1 MKKLIL
7 LLSIIALFC
16 QSTFAQTGGLNFQG
30 IARNAS
36 GAVLANQKVNLK
48 FSILKTTET
57 GDVEYTETKETTTN
71 AQGIFAVVVG
81 EVNASSFAAI
91 DWKQAPKFLKVE
103 MDPAGGT
110 SFVSMG
116 TTRLQNVPFAYYANG
131 VNANNIDGSIS
142 VAKGGTGAADAAAAR
157 TNLGLGNA
165 DNTSDAAKPIS
176 AATKVALDLKANAA
190 DLAAFRAIT
199 VDTTMLATKA
209 ALLASN
215 YAPINSPS
223 FTGTV
228 MGISK
233 NMVGLGSVDNTTDAA
248 KPISTLTQTA
258 LDLKAPLASP
268 TFTGTVSGITKAM
281 VGLGLVD
288 NTTDAAKPI
297 SAATQ
302 TALDLKASTSDLNNA
317 LTLKA
322 NVTALNLKAPIAS
335 PTFTGNVEAAGYKI
349 ANGTATQ
356 YLMADGTVSS
366 GGGSI
371 IPNLANSV
379 TGTLPVA
386 NGGTGL
392 TSVGTSGQVL
402 STTGSGTL
410 TWTTPS
416 SSQWITASNN
426 IYYNAGR
433 VGIGT
438 STPSYITDIVG
449 TGGPRLR
456 VYSQDNLYAG
466 ILTQNSTG
474 QFFAGIQAVGESGN
488 GTTSGYHIYDNTR
501 GARRMVI
508 DYNGNM
514 GIGESN
520 PSEKLV
526 VSGNIKS
533 SGTVIAGAVTYPNTH
548 GTSGQVLSTIGS
560 GTLTWTTPASGTAV
574 TVGTISSTST
584 TNGAS
589 ITAGVLNLAPAN
601 ATNGGVVTTGTQTF
615 AGAKTFNSDI
625 IVNGLTIGLGAGQTN
640 NQNITIGSN
649 ALANNTGGQILLA
662 LGNSA
667 LQNNTTADY
676 NIGIGAAA
684 VSANSTGMNN
694 VGLGVASL
702 ASNNGSNNTAI
713 GRSTLLLA
721 SAIDDATSL
730 GYKAGYNNNGS
741 FNTFL
746 GSNTDQITSNSSVTN
761 ATAIGYNA
769 KVDASNTIQLGNTS
783 LANVKTSGTITAGD
797 VTYPK
802 AHGTFGQV
810 LSTTGSGTLTWT
822 TASGG
827 SSLPSQ
833 TGNFGKFLSSD
844 GMNAAWSN
852 ITLPTASS
860 MTLGGIK
867 VGTGLSMDM
876 MTGALKVNTG
886 SGLTTD
892 MMMGT
897 LKVNTGS
904 GLTTDMMTGAI
915 KVNTGSNFTTDMMT
929 GALKVNTGSGLTSDM
944 MTGALSLNTAS
955 SMTLGGVKVG
965 AGLNIDMDGVLSTSS
980 AAPSGK
986 KFITTVVGPIN
997 TSNYSSGDIV
1007 YDQSSGNFYLFKSSI
1022 PNQNSVGF
1030 NNANTSFG
1038 SFVSGGRPVVIKIR
1052 PSVSG
1057 FITSISL
1064 DVGNATDAVFSLY
1077 SGLEVCSSVATVNAS
1092 TLMGTSS
1099 ANSGTGIINFTF
1111 PTPIAVNAYSDYYL
1125 TVSSSDSS
1133 VAYIRVRT
1141 GGSDSNFAISYGGCD
1156 INQGSPGVQITYGP
1170 YITL

>member
-1 MKKLIL
+1 MKKFIL
-7 LLSIIALFC
+7 LLSLIALFC
-16 QSTFAQTGGLNFQG
+16 QSANAQTGGLNFQG
-30 IARNAS
+30 VARNS
-36 GAVLANQKVNLK
+36 TGAVLANQKINLK

-57 GDVEYTETKETTTN
+57 GAVEYTETKEVTTN

-81 EVNASSFAAI
+81 EVNVSSFAAV
-91 DWKQAPKFLKVE
+91 DWKASPKFLKVE

-116 TTRLQNVPFAYYANG
+116 TTRLQNVPYAYYANG
-131 VNANNIDGSIS
+131 VNANNIDGTIS
-142 VAKGGTGAADAAAAR
+142 VAKGGTGATDAAAAR
-157 TNLGLGNA
+157 TNLGLGNVE
-165 DNTSDAAKPIS
+165 NTSDAAKPIS
-176 AATKVALDLKANAA
+176 TVTKAALDLKANAA
-190 DLAAFRAIT
+190 DLAAYMAIT
-199 VDTTMLATKA
+199 VDTNMLASKTA
-209 ALLASN
+209 FLESN

-228 MGISK
+228 MGITK

-248 KPISTLTQTA
+248 KPVSAATQTA
-258 LDLKAPLASP
+258 LNLKAPIASP
-268 TFTGTVSGITKAM
+268 TFTGTVSGISKGM
-281 VGLGLVD
+281 VGLDLVD

-335 PTFTGNVEAAGYKI
+335 PTFTGTVSGITKDMVGLGLVDNTSDAAKPISAATQTALDLKASTSDLNTALALKANVSELNLKASIASPTFTGNVEAAGFKI
-349 ANGTATQ
+349 ANGASSQ

-392 TSVGTSGQVL
+392 TSVGSTGQVL

-416 SSQWITASNN
+416 SQWTTASSN
-426 IYYNAGR
+426 IYYNSGR

-438 STPSYITDIVG
+438 STPSFITDIVG

-456 VYSQDNLYAG
+456 VNSQDNLYAG
-466 ILTQNSTG
+466 ILNQNNTG
-474 QFFAGIQAVGESGN
+474 QFFAGIQAVSESGN

-508 DYNGNM
+508 DYTGNM

-520 PSEKLV
+520 PTEKLV

-533 SGTVIAGAVTYPNTH
+533 SGTLTAGVVTYPAVH
-548 GTSGQVLSTIGS
+548 GTNGQVLSTTGS
-560 GTLTWTTPASGTAV
+560 GTLTWTTVSGGGSAV

-601 ATNGGVVTTGTQTF
+601 ATNGGVVTTGAQTF

-649 ALANNTGGQILLA
+649 ALGNNTSGQILLA

-694 VGLGVASL
+694 VGLGAASL

-746 GSNTDQITSNSSVTN
+746 GSNTDQTTSNSSVTN

-802 AHGTFGQV
+802 VHGTSGQV

-844 GMNAAWSN
+844 GTNAAWST
-852 ITLPTASS
+852 ISLPTASS

-867 VGTGLSMDM
+867 VGTGLS
-876 MTGALKVNTG
+876 
-886 SGLTTD
+886 
-892 MMMGT
+892 
-897 LKVNTGS
+897 
-904 GLTTDMMTGAI
+904 
-915 KVNTGSNFTTDMMT
+915 
-929 GALKVNTGSGLTSDM
+929 
-944 MTGALSLNTAS
+944 
-955 SMTLGGVKVG
+955 
-965 AGLNIDMDGVLSTSS
+965 IDMDGVLSTSG
-980 AAPSGK
+980 APSGK
-986 KFITTVVGPIN
+986 KFITTVAGPIN
-997 TSNYSSGDIV
+997 TSNYSSGDVV
-1007 YDQSSGNFYLFKSSI
+1007 YDQSSGSFYLFKSI
-1022 PNQNSVGF
+1022 TNPNQNSVGF
-1030 NNANTSFG
+1030 NNADASF
-1038 SFVSGGRPVVIKIR
+1038 SFFDFGKNVIKIR
-1052 PSVSG
+1052 PSVTG
-1057 FITSISL
+1057 NITSISL
-1064 DVGNATDAVFSLY
+1064 DIGDATNAVFSLY
-1077 SGLEVCSSVATVNAS
+1077 SGLAACSSVATVNTS
-1092 TLMGTSS
+1092 TLLGSSS
-1099 ANSGTGIINFTF
+1099 ANSGTGIITFTF
-1111 PTPIAVNAYSDYYL
+1111 PTPVAVNANTDYYL
-1125 TVSSSDSS
+1125 TASSSNSS
-1133 VAYIRVRT
+1133 VGYIRVRS
-1141 GGSDSNFAISYGGCD
+1141 GGSDSNFAISFGGCSID
-1156 INQGSPGVQITYGP
+1156 QGSPGVQITYGSS